1 MERNIVL
8 RKGKIEDAVELQ
20 KLFIETISTVC
31 AADYNSLQI
40 EAWIANRKDKKLW
53 QETLQ
58 NEFVLVAQQQN
69 EIVGFATLKQGS
81 YLNLFYVHRNYQ
93 RQGIA
98 KQLLANIEEEVRRL
112 KEKTITADVSK
123 TAKAFFEQA
132 GFSLLQEQTVTRKGV
147 DLTNYKMMKLL

>member
-1 MERNIVL
+1 MERNIVF
-8 RKGKIEDAVELQ
+8 RKGKIEDAVELHL
-20 KLFIETISTVC
+20 LFIETISTVC

-40 EAWIANRKDKKLW
+40 EAWIANRKDIEPW

-69 EIVGFATLKQGS
+69 KIVGFATLKQGS

-98 KQLLANIEEEVRRL
+98 KQLLAKIEEEVRQL
-112 KEKTITADVSK
+112 KEKTITADVSI

-132 GFSLLQEQTVTRKGV
+132 DFSLLQEQ
-147 DLTNYKMMKLL
+147 L